1 MKNELKK
8 VLVADSFIML
18 TVLIFGITI
27 SSGNIRDLTAFLGA
41 GLLLVAIVNII
52 AGIVLLLFGL
62 ATRNINTRRYGTSML
77 LVAGVSLL
85 SGFTFCSMTHVT
97 F

>member
-8 VLVADSFIML
+8 VLVADSLILL
-18 TVLIFGITI
+18 TVLIFGIAI

-41 GLLLVAIVNII
+41 GLLLIAVVNII

-62 ATRNINTRRYGTSML
+62 ATRSLNTRRYGTSML

-85 SGFTFCSMTHVT
+85 SGFTFCSITHVHI
-97 F
+97 